1 MIIPKE
7 MYYFKLN
14 EGGRI
19 SGLLFEFRSNFIWN
33 PLDTNEYG
41 SDAVAERAFPR
52 QEALVTLYVQIALRI
67 PISWLLNG

>member
-1 MIIPKE
+1 MMDIWWSSPRKRTR
-7 MYYFKLN
+7 YFKLN
-14 EGGRI
+14 E
-19 SGLLFEFRSNFIWN
+19 EESNFIWN